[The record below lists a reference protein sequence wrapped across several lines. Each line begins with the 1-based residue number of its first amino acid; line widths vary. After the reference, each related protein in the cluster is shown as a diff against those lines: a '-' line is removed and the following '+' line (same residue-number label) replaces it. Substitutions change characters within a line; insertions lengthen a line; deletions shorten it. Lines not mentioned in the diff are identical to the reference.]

1 MNLIIIVAAV
11 LLLLGA
17 GFLIYQV
24 MSKGANLSAPGVNL
38 QGIAASLHLPIDEKY
53 QGENLDTPANLEAFY
68 LLQLGGK
75 DRKCGKWVTSCQSSL
90 LKVVELLQGKF
101 HTVEIF
107 YSKDEESAGTGAVF
121 LTIKNVLD
129 GKDYIGFVGLWWR
142 YSLASSIKPGFIPLN
157 DSSRYI
163 DKNKKVAICHQAVIL
178 HPDPSLNAG
187 GIKVHNLREALA
199 SSKVEF
205 SVPQPVRQTLYRLL
219 KRQGLHFLQP
229 ATIKDNW
236 LLDEGTVKVNY
247 PNIEISYKNILQK
260 WPVEE
265 VLFLAQ
271 TVLKNKSSLGIGGV
285 TGTGKTRLME
295 HLLGE
300 IGKDANI
307 RLIYTTH
314 TVIGEML
321 QSDFDWT
328 IFNAPFGVLDK
339 ENFVN
344 VLVIDQ
350 AEEALKESS
359 ADMLALMD
367 GPTAHQYNLAFMF
380 TFNGNK
386 AEFPPALF
394 RSGRCLHMEI
404 LPISIKDAD
413 VIGNR
418 LMQKEDSKL
427 TFDVRGF
434 STFLKSKPDG
444 GITLA
449 EIYGFNQP
457 IVLDKI
463 GEQIAKIKQKLNNP
477 EGFIAT
483 VSEEKAPEEKKAI
496 EVVSF
501 DNVQLEKNKR
511 NPQHQGGGKKRNR

>member
-285 TGTGKTRLME
+285 TGTGKTRLM
-295 HLLGE
+295 
-300 IGKDANI
+300 
-307 RLIYTTH
+307 
-314 TVIGEML
+314 
-321 QSDFDWT
+321 
-328 IFNAPFGVLDK
+328 
-339 ENFVN
+339 
-344 VLVIDQ
+344 
-350 AEEALKESS
+350 
-359 ADMLALMD
+359 
-367 GPTAHQYNLAFMF
+367 
-380 TFNGNK
+380 
-386 AEFPPALF
+386 
-394 RSGRCLHMEI
+394 
-404 LPISIKDAD
+404 
-413 VIGNR
+413 
-418 LMQKEDSKL
+418 
-427 TFDVRGF
+427 
-434 STFLKSKPDG
+434 
-444 GITLA
+444 
-449 EIYGFNQP
+449 
-457 IVLDKI
+457 
-463 GEQIAKIKQKLNNP
+463 
-477 EGFIAT
+477 
-483 VSEEKAPEEKKAI
+483 
-496 EVVSF
+496 
-501 DNVQLEKNKR
+501 
-511 NPQHQGGGKKRNR
+511 